1 MTPPDGRIVFIAS
14 FHTGVNFIE
23 KSECGAMV
31 RFVRVTY
38 VRRGLDD
45 SSETPSTATAA
56 DYWPPKGFSY
66 KTFVPSPVKVAMCS
80 GAPVYDDDDDD
91 DDTAHL
97 STRVSRR
104 PGNEHVS
111 GFVLSVSFHADCRCC
126 VMTVHTAINRIQYII
141 THKAACSSVCFIHY
155 KTKIHAQSIKN
166 ARLSARSAFKQ
177 TPHVCTV

>member
-1 MTPPDGRIVFIAS
+1 MTQPDGRIVFIAS

-80 GAPVYDDDDDD
+80 GAPVYESF
-91 DDTAHL
+91 A
-97 STRVSRR
+97 STWERARVWLRLVGQFPR
-104 PGNEHVS
+104 
-111 GFVLSVSFHADCRCC
+111 
-126 VMTVHTAINRIQYII
+126 
-141 THKAACSSVCFIHY
+141 
-155 KTKIHAQSIKN
+155 
-166 ARLSARSAFKQ
+166 RLSLLCNDRTHCNK
-177 TPHVCTV
+177 